1 MTQTRL
7 PLSFGESRQKSAL
20 RHLLNIALD
29 VEIYLDDQPILNDD
43 EEALLEGVRFAID
56 KAKAEG
62 VYLPSVT

>member
-1 MTQTRL
+1 MTK
-7 PLSFGESRQKSAL
+7 RQADAL
-20 RHLLNIALD
+20 RHLRNIAEA
-29 VEIYLDDQPILNDD
+29 VEVYLDDQPILTDE